1 MSTACDRSAQTFFCQ
16 RGRPMVDGAW
26 VTGDLPIGGCSDSLN
41 LMFLRGIDLG
51 GIILVEPAGFGAAQ
65 ST

>member
-1 MSTACDRSAQTFFCQ
+1 S
-16 RGRPMVDGAW
+16 
-26 VTGDLPIGGCSDSLN
+26 CSDSLN

>member
-1 MSTACDRSAQTFFCQ
+1 
-16 RGRPMVDGAW
+16 MVGALW
-26 VTGDLPIGGCSDSLN
+26 VTCALPFGTRGKSCSDSLN